1 MHSYASSPLL
11 RGTYQD
17 PLTIRRHTASRR
29 GGGQPWGAGL
39 LAPGANASV
48 ERASTRASTAPSS
61 SLSMIDSIPAIGL
74 GESIPSLNELSA
86 TDPRSELSSR
96 SAMPPRDPMLPKFAS
111 ARPRT
116 SSASLTPGVISGG
129 TADATTIGQCKFCG
143 NEIPLHSERCKFCG
157 GARWTMQAR
166 ARRLPRAR
174 ARARAL
180 PPRDAYYRARA

>member
-86 TDPRSELSSR
+86 PEPYDWPC
-96 SAMPPRDPMLPKFAS
+96 D
-111 ARPRT
+111 
-116 SSASLTPGVISGG
+116 
-129 TADATTIGQCKFCG
+129 TAD
-143 NEIPLHSERCKFCG
+143 P
-157 GARWTMQAR
+157 GAYPGRLPGC
-166 ARRLPRAR
+166 RRLCAELLRLLSDVAALMEAGVAAKAR
-174 ARARAL
+174 ELAAVRGEGERL
-180 PPRDAYYRARA
+180 VF